1 MAEPT
6 EAADPPALMTQLP
19 EEGASIEEA
28 PMEPVESEDVHVM
41 LMVDATNGLL
51 HPSFQRRGD
60 TG

>member
-28 PMEPVESEDVHVM
+28 PMEPVELEDVHVM

-51 HPSFQRRGD
+51 HPSFQR
-60 TG
+60 